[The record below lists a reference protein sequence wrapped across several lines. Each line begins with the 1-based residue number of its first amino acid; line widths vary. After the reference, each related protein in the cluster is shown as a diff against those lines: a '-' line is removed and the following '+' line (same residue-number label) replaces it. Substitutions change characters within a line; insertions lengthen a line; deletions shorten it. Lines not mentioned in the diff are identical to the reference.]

1 MSSNDDLMQEN
12 DMLRRRASALSAA
25 NLRVSAS
32 LELDTVLREAV
43 ESARALTGTRYGA
56 VVTVDDSGQPLDFV
70 TSGLS
75 DEERRRLLER
85 PGGPRLFV
93 HLLPGVLG
101 GREDAPACLGSPCL
115 CTDLLTFQDTALR
128 HRGVHLGNLYLVG
141 KADGEGFSGAD
152 EEVLEL
158 FAAHAAGAIAN
169 ARSYRAE
176 RLARAGLEAL
186 VDSSPVGVA
195 VFDAETGSLVS
206 LNREAGR
213 LLESLY
219 RPGSSPDQLLKAISC
234 RRADGRHGAL
244 EQLPVSAEVVNGE
257 RVLTEELTLCGPDG
271 RSTRALVNAAT
282 IHAGEDTPASVV
294 VTLQDLAPIQE
305 LQRMQ
310 VDFLDTVG
318 RALRAPLTSIKGST
332 ATALCASPVPAAAEL
347 LRFLRMVD
355 EQADHM
361 SDLLTGLLDAAHIDT
376 GMLTLTPEP
385 AQAGALVEQAHSTF
399 LGSGARHTVLI
410 DLAPDLPPVAA
421 DRERI
426 AQVLGSLLSDAARH
440 APESAPI
447 RVSAV
452 RDGVYVAISVSGTG
466 AGVAPGRLAQSFRN
480 YSGGRNP
487 GAGGSGPGLAVC
499 KGLVEAHGGRLRAER
514 GGPDRGARVTFTLP
528 LAEAADATAGPARS
542 RREAPAREG
551 EPARILV
558 ADRDPQTLRHAHAAL
573 TDAGYAALVTGDP
586 AELEHMIDT
595 EKPALV
601 LLDLA
606 LSGTGGS
613 GLAQRIPALADLP
626 VIFSSGCRRDE
637 TVARALENGGAD
649 YIAKPF
655 SPTELV
661 ARTRA
666 ALRSRAGSN
675 PFTLGELT
683 INYDRRRVALAGR
696 PLQLTA
702 TEYELLRVL
711 SLNAGRVSTYDTLLR
726 RVWGGRR
733 GGDLKLL
740 RAFVRKLRRKL
751 GDDADEPTY
760 IITER
765 KAGYRMSLPG
775 EVCTGTR

>member
-1 MSSNDDLMQEN
+1 MGSNGDLIREN
-12 DMLRRRASALSAA
+12 ETWRRRVCALSAA

-32 LELDTVLREAV
+32 LELDTVLREVV

-56 VVTVDDSGQPLDFV
+56 IVTVDDSGQPLDFV

-75 DEERRRLLER
+75 DEERRRLMER
-85 PGGPRLFV
+85 PGGPRLFA

-101 GREDAPACLGSPCL
+101 GPEDAPACLRPPCL
-115 CTDLLTFQDTALR
+115 CTDLLTFRDTALR
-128 HRGVHLGNLYLVG
+128 HQGVHLGNLYLVG
-141 KADGEGFSGAD
+141 KVDGEGFTGAD

-158 FAAHAAGAIAN
+158 FAAHAAGAVAN

-219 RPGSSPDQLLKAISC
+219 RPGSSPDQLLKVISC

-244 EQLPVSAEVVNGE
+244 EQLPVSAEVVKGE
-257 RVLTEELTLCGPDG
+257 RLLTEELTLCGPDG

-310 VDFLDTVG
+310 VDFLDTVS

-332 ATALCASPVPAAAEL
+332 ATVLCASPVPAAAEM
-347 LRFLRMVD
+347 LRFLGMVD

-376 GMLTLTPEP
+376 GMLALTPEP
-385 AQAGALVEQAHSTF
+385 SEAGALVEQAHSTF
-399 LGSGARHTVLI
+399 LSSGARHTVLI

-421 DRERI
+421 DRGRI
-426 AQVLGSLLSDAARH
+426 VQVLGSLLSAAARH

-452 RDGVYVAISVSGTG
+452 RDGVYVAISVSDTG
-466 AGVAPGRLAQSFRN
+466 AGVAPGRLAQSFRK

-487 GAGGSGPGLAVC
+487 GPGGSGSGLAVC

-514 GGPDRGARVTFTLP
+514 GRPDPGRPGYVHAAVGRSGRRYGRSCPQPAGSACAGARAGAHPGGGPRPAGAAPCARGTHQCRLRGA
-528 LAEAADATAGPARS
+528 GH
-542 RREAPAREG
+542 RRPCRTGAH
-551 EPARILV
+551 
-558 ADRDPQTLRHAHAAL
+558 DRHR
-573 TDAGYAALVTGDP
+573 
-586 AELEHMIDT
+586 
-595 EKPALV
+595 KPALV
-601 LLDLA
+601 LLDLV
-606 LSGTGGS
+606 LSETGGS

-626 VIFSSGCRRDE
+626 VIFSP
-637 TVARALENGGAD
+637 GA
-649 YIAKPF
+649 AGTRP
-655 SPTELV
+655 SPGRWKT
-661 ARTRA
+661 A
-666 ALRSRAGSN
+666 APTISPSRSRRRNWWRASARPCASAPGQTPSRWGS
-675 PFTLGELT
+675 
-683 INYDRRRVALAGR
+683 
-696 PLQLTA
+696 
-702 TEYELLRVL
+702 
-711 SLNAGRVSTYDTLLR
+711 
-726 RVWGGRR
+726 
-733 GGDLKLL
+733 
-740 RAFVRKLRRKL
+740 
-751 GDDADEPTY
+751 
-760 IITER
+760 
-765 KAGYRMSLPG
+765 
-775 EVCTGTR
+775 